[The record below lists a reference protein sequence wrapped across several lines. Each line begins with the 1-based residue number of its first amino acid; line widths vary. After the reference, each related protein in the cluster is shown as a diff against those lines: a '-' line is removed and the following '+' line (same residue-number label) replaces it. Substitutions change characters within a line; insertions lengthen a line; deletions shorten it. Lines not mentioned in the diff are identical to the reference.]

1 MEIAKLGPAGLKARI
16 LRSFDSLPP
25 VSTLRTGAADDA
37 SVLEVGDGRQAV
49 TASAMM
55 LEGVHFDLVYFPL
68 RYLGFK
74 AATKAVSHLVAMGAR
89 VEGLTVEVGLSQRF
103 EVEDVEALMS
113 GVREACQVYGS
124 DLTGCHFASSRT
136 GLTIATAAVGSVAE
150 GRYLRSDT
158 AQEHDLIC
166 VTGDLGAAFL
176 GQAMLEREKQV
187 FDRVGEDDFT
197 PDFTGG
203 EYILRRQMQPVARVD
218 LSPSIIGEQIRPS
231 AMTEVTEGLAGD
243 LLRLCDLSGVGCRL
257 YEERLPIL
265 DETRR
270 MADRLGLDP
279 TAIACNGGEDYELLF
294 TLPLSDKESIEGLEG
309 VTMVG
314 FVTDKS
320 MGCNL
325 ISSAGSETP
334 LRSQGTTTDTDDNN

>member
-1 MEIAKLGPAGLKARI
+1 MEISKIGPAGLKGRI
-16 LRSFDSLPP
+16 LKSLE
-25 VSTLRTGAADDA
+25 TLPTPETIRTKPTDDA
-37 SVLEVGDGRQAV
+37 TVLELPEERQPV
-49 TASAMM
+49 TASALM

-68 RYLGFK
+68 HYLGFK
-74 AATKAVSHLVAMGAR
+74 AVTKAVSRLTAMGASVTS
-89 VEGLTVEVGLSQRF
+89 VEISLGLSQRF
-103 EVEDVEALMS
+103 QVEDVEVLMS
-113 GVREACQVYGS
+113 GLRQACEVYS
-124 DLTGCHFASSRT
+124 CALSGCHFTSSRT
-136 GLTIATAAVGSVAE
+136 GLMLSTTALGSVE
-150 GRYLRSDT
+150 KGRYLRSDT
-158 AQEHDLIC
+158 AQENDLIC

-176 GQAMLEREKQV
+176 GLTMLEREKRV
-187 FDRVGEDDFT
+187 FDRVGEEDFT
-197 PDFTGG
+197 PDFAGG

-218 LSPSIIGEQIRPS
+218 LTPAPIGSDIRPS

-243 LLRLCDLSGVGCRL
+243 LLRLCELSGVGCRI

-270 MADRLGLDP
+270 MAKGLGLDP

-294 TLPLSDKESIEGLEG
+294 TLPLADKELLEQLPQ

-325 ISSAGSETP
+325 ISTGGSETP
-334 LRSQGTTTDTDDNN
+334 LRSQSTTKEE